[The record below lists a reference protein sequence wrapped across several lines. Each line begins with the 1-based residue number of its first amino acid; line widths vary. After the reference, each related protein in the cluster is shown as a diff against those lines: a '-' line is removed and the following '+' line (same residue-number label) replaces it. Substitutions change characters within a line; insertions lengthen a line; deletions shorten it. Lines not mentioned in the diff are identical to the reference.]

1 MSNFKNRIISTTAM
15 NPLEVKANAKN
26 WRVHPK
32 QQKAALEGVLSEVGW
47 VQDVIVNQRTNR
59 LVDGHLRVALAI
71 ENKEQLIPVKFVDL
85 SEEEEALVLATIDPI
100 SAMAEAD
107 PLALDA
113 LLRDVK
119 TSDAAV
125 QSLLSSLYEQEIN
138 DLANVSSDR
147 LEDDLLGEAGSTDF
161 DEDIADGEV
170 KVQFGGLSTSISN
183 ESMDALIAYLR
194 KQISENRQSD
204 IQTELTT
211 LLEEWIGELP

>member
-1 MSNFKNRIISTTAM
+1 MSNFKNRIISTAAM

-32 QQKAALEGVLSEVGW
+32 QQRDALEGVLTEVGW

-71 ENKEQLIPVKFVDL
+71 EKKEPLIPVKFVDL

-107 PLALDA
+107 PLALDT

-125 QSLLSSLYEQEIN
+125 QALLSSLYEQEIH
-138 DLANVSSDR
+138 DLADGVEDSFENAL
-147 LEDDLLGEAGSTDF
+147 LEDDRR
-161 DEDIADGEV
+161 DELDDDVPEGEV
-170 KVQFGGLSTSISN
+170 KIQFGGLSTSISS
-183 ESMDALIAYLR
+183 ESMDLLIAYLR
-194 KQISENRQSD
+194 KQLSENTGSD
-204 IQTELTT
+204 IQTELTS
-211 LLEEWIGELP
+211 LIEEWIGDLP